1 MKRATGKLALG
12 IVAAALAG
20 GSATAQEWPKD
31 KTIIT
36 IGFGPGSGVDLL
48 ARVTAEALQAKTGK
62 TFIVENKPGAGGNI
76 SMDQAAKS
84 TPDGSVI
91 GGAIYSPLVTN
102 PMMMAKMPF
111 DPIKDLTPVTIVA
124 TTPSA
129 MVASN
134 KLGIKSLKEFSTLM
148 KQSPGKYTFA
158 SVGVGTTGH
167 LSMEMAAFLAGS
179 KMVHV
184 PFRSTPETVQAL
196 LSGDVQVSTIAVGL
210 IAEHIQAGTVTGM
223 ALTSSQRWPTLPDLP
238 TTAEAGMP
246 ELPVDAYVGWF
257 VPSATPK
264 AIVDR
269 IYAETAAVIA
279 IPAVREKIL
288 RVYYRPVGNTPA
300 EFAKVLEGE
309 RAVWGPLLKR
319 LGLFKKE

>member
-1 MKRATGKLALG
+1 MKKSIALT
-12 IVAAALAG
+12 L
-20 GSATAQEWPKD
+20 SFATACLATVPTAAQDLPKDMWPKD
-31 KTIIT
+31 KTTIT

-48 ARVTAEALQAKTGK
+48 ARVTAEALAARTGK

-76 SMDQAAKS
+76 SMDQVAKS

-91 GGAIYSPLVTN
+91 GGAIYAPLVTN
-102 PMMMAKMPF
+102 PMMMTKMPF

-124 TTPSA
+124 STPSA

-134 KLGIKSLKEFSTLM
+134 KLGVKSLKDFIGLM
-148 KQSPGKYTFA
+148 KQNPGKYTFA

-167 LSMEMAAFLAGS
+167 LSMEMAAYLAGS

-196 LSGDVQVSTIAVGL
+196 MSGDVQVSTIALGL
-210 IAEHIQAGTVTGM
+210 IAEHIAAGTVTGM
-223 ALTSSQRWPTLPDLP
+223 ALTSSQRWPTLPNLP

-264 AIVDR
+264 AIASAGTLASGV
-269 IYAETAAVIA
+269 TACACA
-279 IPAVREKIL
+279 
-288 RVYYRPVGNTPA
+288 T
-300 EFAKVLEGE
+300 
-309 RAVWGPLLKR
+309 
-319 LGLFKKE
+319 